1 MEQTNKSL
9 RNCKVCGLSNE
20 ETKFQV
26 NKRICIKCNSKKC
39 NAKYGNEY
47 FRIYMKDHYIPSG
60 ANRGR
65 PKKVVEIITSNN

>member
-1 MEQTNKSL
+1 MDQTNKSL
-9 RNCKVCGLSNE
+9 RMCKVCGLSNE

-47 FRIYMKDHYIPSG
+47 FRKYMKAHYIPRSTYKLLE
-60 ANRGR
+60 NLTLENQ
-65 PKKVVEIITSNN
+65 V